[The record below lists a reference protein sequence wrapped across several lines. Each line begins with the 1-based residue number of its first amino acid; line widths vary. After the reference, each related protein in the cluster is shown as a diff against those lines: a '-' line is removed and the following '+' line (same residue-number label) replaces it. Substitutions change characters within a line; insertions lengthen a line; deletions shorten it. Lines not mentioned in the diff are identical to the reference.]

1 MALKLEGKASMEL
14 FIKGI
19 PKAELHLHIEGT
31 LEPEML
37 FEMAKRNKVKIK
49 YRTVE
54 EVKAAYNFRNL
65 QDFLNV
71 YYEGTSLL
79 RNEQDFYELTWAY
92 LAKANSQNVLHTE
105 IFFDP
110 QAHTRRGIK
119 FDTVITGIARALHE
133 GKQKLGISTKLIMC
147 ILRDL
152 DVESAFKTLE
162 EALSYKGWITAV
174 GLDSAEVGN
183 PPSKFQKVFEKALEN
198 GFLTVAHA
206 GEEGPAGYIWEAIRL
221 LKVSR
226 IDHGNHAV
234 EDESLLEELARKR
247 IPLTMCPISNLKLGV
262 VKSVKEHPLKKMMGR
277 GIVVTVNSDDPAYFG
292 GYINENYLAVQ
303 KALGLNAQ
311 QICLL
316 ARNSFQASF
325 LSESEKHGMMAK
337 LENYMKEWRLKAC

>member
-1 MALKLEGKASMEL
+1 MKGKSSTEL
-14 FIKGI
+14 LIKAI
-19 PKAELHLHIEGT
+19 PKAELHLHIEGA

-37 FEMAKRNKVKIK
+37 FEIAKRNKVRVK

-71 YYEGTSLL
+71 YYEGTSVL
-79 RNEQDFYELTWAY
+79 RNEQDFYDLTWAY
-92 LAKANSQNVLHTE
+92 LEKARSQNVLHTE

-119 FDTVITGIARALHE
+119 FDTVITGIKRALQDGE
-133 GKQKLGISTKLIMC
+133 QKLGISTRLIMC

-152 DVESAFKTLE
+152 DVESAFQTLE
-162 EALSYKGWITAV
+162 EALSYKGWITAI
-174 GLDSAEVGN
+174 GLDSAEVWN

-206 GEEGPAGYIWEAIRL
+206 GEEGPAEYIWEATKL

-226 IDHGNHAV
+226 IDHGNHAI
-234 EDESLLEELARKR
+234 EDENLLRELARKK

-262 VKSVKEHPLKKMMGR
+262 IKNMKEHPLRKMMEL

-303 KALGLNAQ
+303 KALGLDAH
-311 QICLL
+311 QICTL

-325 LSESEKHGMMAK
+325 LSKSEKNNMLAK
-337 LENYMKEWRLKAC
+337 LENYAKEYAT